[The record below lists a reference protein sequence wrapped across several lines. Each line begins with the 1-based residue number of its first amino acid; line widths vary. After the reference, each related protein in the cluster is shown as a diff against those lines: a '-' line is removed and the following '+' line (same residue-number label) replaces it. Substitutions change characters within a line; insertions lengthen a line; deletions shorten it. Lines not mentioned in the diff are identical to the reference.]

1 MTEILKKEGNKV
13 YFNIEI
19 DSASIEKAEQDVY
32 KKNRSQFSLPG
43 FRKGKVP
50 KKMIEMTYGADV
62 FFEDAINA
70 LLPEKYE
77 AAVEEL
83 GLEVIDQPNIN
94 INEEYE
100 KGASVIMEI
109 EVEVKPE
116 IKLGDYSKIELENV
130 VYEVT
135 DELVNSELEQARG
148 MAARVINIDDRPVQD
163 GDTVNIDFHGMID
176 DVPFEGGH
184 GHDHDLVIGS
194 NSFIPGFEEQL
205 IGASKGDHVD
215 VKVTFPEEYHA
226 EELAGKEAVFH
237 VDVNNISFEELP
249 ELDDELVK
257 DISEF
262 DTLEE
267 YKDSVKAKLELQ
279 MGERSDAEKRESVVN
294 AVVEAAEFELP
305 EAMIESQVNFELN
318 NFAYTLQAQGIDFA
332 QYMELTQGS
341 VDSLKDHFRPN
352 SIKNLKSQL
361 VLEAI
366 AEAEAIEVTDADL
379 DAEIERLVEMYEP
392 KDEGEREEILTNL
405 KSNSENIKEGLK
417 EKKTIEFLLDKAVFK

>member
-100 KGASVIMEI
+100 KGASVILEI
-109 EVEVKPE
+109 NVEVKPE
-116 IKLGDYSKIELENV
+116 IVLGDYSNIELENV

-135 DELVNSELEQARG
+135 DELVNSELEQARA

-392 KDEGEREEILTNL
+392 KDEGEKEEILKNL